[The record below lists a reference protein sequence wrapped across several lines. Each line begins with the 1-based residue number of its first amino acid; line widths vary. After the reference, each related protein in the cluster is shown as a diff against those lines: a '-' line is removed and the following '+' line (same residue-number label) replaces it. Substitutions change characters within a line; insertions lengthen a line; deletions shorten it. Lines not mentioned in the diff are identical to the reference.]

1 MLSVFEVCS
10 FSSIFFIKL
19 VTGEETSL
27 IVEEVRRVLSAGDGV
42 LTAFTPPAAVV
53 TIALSESDDKV
64 DTFWLNVTL
73 FVNLLEMGGK
83 TPDEMSRFEAS
94 TTEGDVDLVTL
105 ISLTFVFVED
115 VDKVVVA
122 ISC

>member
-27 IVEEVRRVLSAGDGV
+27 IVEEVRRVLSAGEGV
-42 LTAFTPPAAVV
+42 LTASTPQAAVV

-73 FVNLLEMGGK
+73 FVKLFEMGGK
-83 TPDEMSRFEAS
+83 TPDDEMSSFEAS
-94 TTEGDVDLVTL
+94 TAGDVDLVTL